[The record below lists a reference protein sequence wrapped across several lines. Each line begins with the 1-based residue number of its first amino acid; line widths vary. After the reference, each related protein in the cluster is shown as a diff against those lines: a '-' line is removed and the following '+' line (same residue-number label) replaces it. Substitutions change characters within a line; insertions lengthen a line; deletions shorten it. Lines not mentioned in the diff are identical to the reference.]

1 MESGPSMNPQEIP
14 PVELLDD
21 ILIPLRMIVDR
32 LYWWGF
38 KDGVCLSALIFF
50 ILFLF
55 LNKGEKR

>member
-1 MESGPSMNPQEIP
+1 MNPQEIP